1 MTEGLKEG
9 RGDERE
15 QGKERTEEGREGNE
29 VCGLS
34 KEQGNKDAMD
44 K

>member
-15 QGKERTEEGREGNE
+15 QGEERTEEGREGNE
-29 VCGLS
+29 VYELS